1 MFLSFRNFLVT
12 TTYQIL
18 SLSSKKT
25 RLSTFGDFL
34 FIKLKEGVVL
44 YELRQ
49 FSYVRQTIYK
59 VIESSEKSIAAKL
72 CLTGQQQYMSVL
84 LQTKDTFKS
93 VCVIQYV
100 PIDMYTI
107 HVISLSHDILC
118 I

>member
-1 MFLSFRNFLVT
+1 MLQQHIKYCRCPVKKHVSPHLV
-12 TTYQIL
+12 I
-18 SLSSKKT
+18 
-25 RLSTFGDFL
+25 FF